1 MVGQLRSDR
10 CRVLLAAVLDIKLGG
25 VNGAFRLGE
34 LTTKLY
40 NLVQGNA

>member
-10 CRVLLAAVLDIKLGG
+10 CRVLLAAVLDIKLG
-25 VNGAFRLGE
+25 E